1 MSYDLE
7 GNNMSKLNR
16 DDPTARS
23 AAAAASLSG
32 GEAATAPGEN
42 GIVLTSIHS
51 ETVILTS
58 LDQND
63 ANAIQS
69 LTYVPNSL
77 VITHGQPSS
86 QPASIT
92 CSGTQWTIV
101 LQAGRKGSGDVA
113 ASFMTASGGGPGNV
127 CGLDSG
133 GKTPGEL
140 NFFFQVTA
148 TFTNGAQVVLCL
160 GQGHTDSY
168 NNWWIGSPSI
178 QGGDTLVVGGDQY
191 SINNDSTD
199 YEFVLY
205 YTTPSA

>member
-1 MSYDLE
+1 MSMPNSDL
-7 GNNMSKLNR
+7 
-16 DDPTARS
+16 PTARFAADAS
-23 AAAAASLSG
+23 SSSQEEAAAAAG
-32 GEAATAPGEN
+32 DD
-42 GIVLTSIHS
+42 GIALTTIHS

-77 VITHGQPSS
+77 VITPGQPSS
-86 QPASIT
+86 QPAAIS
-92 CSGTQWTIV
+92 CSGTQWTTV

-127 CGLDSG
+127 FGLDSG
-133 GKTPGEL
+133 AKTPGKL

-160 GQGHTDSY
+160 GQGHTGAY

-191 SINNDSTD
+191 SLNNDSTD

-205 YTTPSA
+205 YINPNA